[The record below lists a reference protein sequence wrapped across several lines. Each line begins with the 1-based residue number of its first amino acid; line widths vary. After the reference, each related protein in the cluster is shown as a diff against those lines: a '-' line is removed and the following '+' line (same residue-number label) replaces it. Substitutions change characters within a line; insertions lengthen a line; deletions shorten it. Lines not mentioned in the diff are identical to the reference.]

1 MKSGKNQEIRHGEAV
16 GIGMLCEIY
25 YSEGNSHKFKLLEKI
40 LRFYNLPTNLKYFK
54 NKKSKSLV
62 DQIYKSIFLDKKES
76 ANIQDV

>member
-54 NKKSKSLV
+54 K
-62 DQIYKSIFLDKKES
+62 
-76 ANIQDV
+76 